1 MFVLNAQRRQAE
13 RDRVRADLEY
23 QVNVKAHVEVM
34 ELHRKMDRLMEE
46 MKGSKEGK

>member
-1 MFVLNAQRRQAE
+1 
-13 RDRVRADLEY
+13 VRADLEY

-46 MKGSKEGK
+46 MKRERHEGT